1 LDRSFRALKVRFVMD
16 HNHVAFC
23 QPVCDLRELSAAEFL
38 QALSWEPDAPK
49 SLVSAAV
56 GGKVNRF
63 YRMLQQRGFGKATS
77 ANAPVV
83 PVKSSMTG
91 ELPEDAERTVT
102 LIELFDTMSA
112 AKPKHV
118 AGRHAHELSAWLD
131 ATLAGEQPTVIE
143 LQLLLEVL
151 RRAGSQ
157 LPPDVFGSLWRLTL
171 TESLQLS
178 AELDESRG
186 SQAPDSERLMFQG
199 ELPWQAGLLFS
210 NVGGAE
216 VLREF
221 GRQHLS
227 EQLEDRTDTDGTPH
241 ADLLHEL
248 ELWLAPLVRAI
259 QWGRAFSNRLWN
271 EEETKRFQQLTGTT
285 VSLCGADGRL
295 PFHNDESG
303 GAVTLLNTAAKTA
316 GWNKQSLPRHY
327 LQSIRGKEHTS
338 DKKGENFFQVGKKTE
353 YPVVQSDWARLASL
367 RTGWQPN
374 ADMLLVAHHGEKP
387 LIDLT
392 ANGQRLLNGTWEI
405 ELTINGEPLEFVNQW
420 TCTCWH
426 SDKDADYVE
435 LQLSFENGIQVER
448 QVLLSRTDRYAVLAD
463 VVSGAGDSRI
473 EYSSTLPVVSGLTI
487 QADVPSRECRIG
499 RKGLRVRAFPL
510 ALPDDRVMSA
520 AGSFAAIDG
529 GEGIEL
535 KQVGVGG
542 LYAPLILDWHKKR
555 RRQEADWRTVTVSER
570 GTIQKTEAASGHR
583 LRIGRHQLLLYRSL
597 QQPKIP
603 RAVLGQH
610 TSNETLIG
618 QFNDAGDVTPIL
630 IVE

>member
-1 LDRSFRALKVRFVMD
+1 MD
-16 HNHVAFC
+16 ENHVVFC
-23 QPVCDLRELSAAEFL
+23 QPVRDLRELSAAEFL
-38 QALSWEPDAPK
+38 QSLSWEADAPK
-49 SLVSAAV
+49 ALVSAAA

-63 YRMLQQRGFGKATS
+63 YRTLQKRGFGKAAS
-77 ANAPVV
+77 GDARIGVNFSPNC
-83 PVKSSMTG
+83 
-91 ELPEDAERTVT
+91 ELLKDADRAMA
-102 LIELFDTMSA
+102 LIELLDTMRT

-131 ATLAGEQPTVIE
+131 ETLAGEQPTIIE
-143 LQLLLEVL
+143 LQLLLELL
-151 RRAGSQ
+151 RRNGRQSP
-157 LPPDVFGSLWRLTL
+157 LDVFGQLWRLAL

-186 SQAPDSERLMFQG
+186 SQASDSERLMFQG
-199 ELPWQAGLLFS
+199 ELPWEVGLLFS

-241 ADLLHEL
+241 ADLLPEL
-248 ELWLAPLVRAI
+248 DLWLAPLVRSI
-259 QWGRAFSNRLWN
+259 LWGRTFSNRLWN
-271 EEETKRFQQLTGTT
+271 DEETKRFRQLTATV
-285 VSLCGADGRL
+285 VSLCGTNGRL

-303 GAVTLLNTAAKTA
+303 SAAALLNTAAKTA
-316 GWNKQSLPRHY
+316 GWKKQSLPRRY
-327 LQSIRGKEHTS
+327 LQSIADKTRASAGKQQKHFQP
-338 DKKGENFFQVGKKTE
+338 GEKAN

-367 RTGWQPN
+367 KTGWQPN
-374 ADMLLVAHHGEKP
+374 ADMLLVAHHDEKP

-405 ELTINGEPLEFVNQW
+405 ELTIDGEPLEFVNQW

-426 SDKDADYVE
+426 SDKDADYLE

-448 QVLLSRTDRYAVLAD
+448 QLLLSRTDRYAVLAD

-487 QADVPSRECRIG
+487 EADVPSRECRIG

-510 ALPDDRVMSA
+510 ALPDDRVMSS
-520 AGSFAAIDG
+520 AGSLSAADRD
-529 GEGIEL
+529 EKLEL

-555 RRQEADWRTVTVSER
+555 RRPEADWRTVTVSE
-570 GTIQKTEAASGHR
+570 GGEIQKTEAASGHR
-583 LRIGRHQLLLYRSL
+583 LRIGKHQLLLYRSL
-597 QQPKIP
+597 QQPTIP

-610 TSNETLIG
+610 TSSETLIG
-618 QFNDAGDVTPIL
+618 QFDDAGDVTPIL

>member
-1 LDRSFRALKVRFVMD
+1 MEE
-16 HNHVAFC
+16 HHVAFC
-23 QPVCDLRELSAAEFL
+23 QPVCDLRKLSAAEFL
-38 QALSWEPDAPK
+38 QALSWESDAPK
-49 SLVSAAV
+49 SLVSAAA

-63 YRMLQQRGFGKATS
+63 YRTLQKRGFGTVTS
-77 ANAPVV
+77 ANACVV
-83 PVKSSMTG
+83 GVKSPANG
-91 ELPEDAERTVT
+91 EPPKDAERTAT
-102 LIELFDTMSA
+102 LIELLDTIIT

-118 AGRHAHELSAWLD
+118 TGRHAHELSAWLD
-131 ATLAGEQPTVIE
+131 ETLAGEQPTVIE

-151 RRAGSQ
+151 RREGSQ
-157 LPPDVFGSLWRLTL
+157 LPLDVFGALWRLTL

-186 SQAPDSERLMFQG
+186 SQASDSERLMFQG
-199 ELPWQAGLLFS
+199 ELPWQVGLLFS
-210 NVGGAE
+210 DVGGAE

-227 EQLEDRTDTDGTPH
+227 EQLEDRTDTDGTPQ

-259 QWGRAFSNRLWN
+259 HWGRAFSNRLWN
-271 EEETKRFQQLTGTT
+271 EEETKRFRELTATT
-285 VSLCGADGRL
+285 ISLCGADGRL
-295 PFHNDESG
+295 PFHNDKSG
-303 GAVTLLNTAAKTA
+303 SAVTLLSSAAKTA
-316 GWNKQSLPRHY
+316 GWKKQSQPRRY
-327 LQSIRGKEHTS
+327 LQSITDKTRASGGKQ
-338 DKKGENFFQVGKKTE
+338 KNAIQVGKQAK

-374 ADMLLVAHHGEKP
+374 ADMLLVAHHGEMP

-392 ANGQRLLNGTWEI
+392 ANGQRLLNGTWDI
-405 ELTINGEPLEFVNQW
+405 ELTIDSEPLEFVNQW

-448 QVLLSRTDRYAVLAD
+448 QLLLSRTDRYAVLAD

-473 EYSSTLPVVSGLTI
+473 EYSSTLPVVEGLEI
-487 QADVPSRECRIG
+487 EADVPSRECRIG

-520 AGSFAAIDG
+520 AGSFSAVNENAAG
-529 GEGIEL
+529 GIEL

-570 GTIQKTEAASGHR
+570 GEIQKTEAASGHR
-583 LRIGRHQLLLYRSL
+583 LRIGNHQLLLYRSL
-597 QQPKIP
+597 QQPTIP

-618 QFNDAGDVTPIL
+618 QFDNAGDVTPIL